1 MERAEVSMRTLT
13 DIADMVSDWQVAL
26 ALGQWTFRLT
36 QKRSYDD
43 RVFRVEHVRH
53 YREVQVK
60 VYPEALTMP
69 ATRCWR
75 FVCHE
80 LLHPFFWPVE
90 EVLATDIGEGA
101 VYERW
106 HDAEETAIDALSIQL
121 VELFPMPAKYAEAP
135 AK

>member
-1 MERAEVSMRTLT
+1 MEGAKVSMRTLT
-13 DIADMVSDWQVAL
+13 DIADMVSEWQNAL
-26 ALGQWTFRLT
+26 SLGQWTFRLT
-36 QKRSYDD
+36 QERTDGE
-43 RVFRVEHVRH
+43 RVLHIEHIRH
-53 YREVQVK
+53 YREVRVK
-60 VYPEALTMP
+60 VYPEAFRMP
-69 ATRCWR
+69 ASRCWR
-75 FVCHE
+75 YVCHE

-106 HDAEETAIDALSIQL
+106 HDAEESAIDALSIQL